1 MAIYSKNVFIV
12 LTAVFS
18 TLGAASQIGFAAYYT
33 SINKGQD
40 WEAYSRTGN
49 HADVVVKLPSAG
61 GQLVFWKG
69 NSYLPYWET
78 NKGLWNFSEIVP
90 RSGNGTSSMP
100 DKANVYSHAEIIR
113 SDSNQIVVQWR
124 YLSEFAEGNP
134 HKNVNPH
141 NFVEE
146 LFTITPDGMVKREVK
161 TGTEKADEWNDSAWK
176 TTQVLQLNTG
186 GIKQISISNPKHS
199 LHNTTVRG
207 NRKTGPVVIQPNIWF
222 SFNEGTGDIIRET
235 TNEIQATVP
244 GNKTIWKKGISG
256 TALDFDGYNTVV
268 SIPNGKASV
277 QGNNLTLSGW
287 IALGAYPWNWAP
299 LIQQGDNDGYFLGI
313 DSHGYPG
320 LMLKIGARWE
330 KLIVPNKPPYKDS
343 NHLALFKWYN
353 LAGTYDRADG
363 QMRLYINGKEVAHKI
378 AGKNGIHIPNANIRI
393 GKAGIMRTPTE
404 GTHDT
409 YPSNFGIDGLIDEAQ
424 VYDVALTNQQ
434 IAQSY
439 TNFYPG
445 KTIANSPDLQ
455 KRRFPHPSTNGE
467 FKAIYTHLPYY
478 ETWEN
483 MFRFGKYADV
493 VVGFDEVPIK
503 YVFWRGV
510 SYIPMM
516 VNESGQW
523 FTNQFDETGFTKEA
537 PGDCEPMSDKGCWD
551 SHVRII
557 ENSPARVV
565 VNWRYRLA
573 DPSHHWANYD
583 SATGWGDMSDWDYY
597 IYPDGVACKVMR
609 WYSSKP
615 EEWHEWNEQIAVLS
629 EGQHPEEVL
638 KKTPVMTLVDTNGKS
653 VNYNWNPNPPKPN
666 FKSSLIQQ
674 LHLTGKYDPYGIQNF
689 NGGNIYEGERTW
701 YSVFPSWNHW
711 PTAQINSSG
720 RNASFPDRAS
730 HSSISHLNWPLY
742 DEKNGK
748 AAYQEKLLME
758 GMTDQPADSLVD
770 LARSWLNAPEIRN
783 ISGGTSD
790 GYNAAHR
797 AYRFSLNN
805 SSLEFQIAATSKSP
819 IHNLCFEIK
828 NWNSKTA
835 KADLK
840 INGDPVKQGPDFRQ
854 GVVIDTD
861 GTYTLLI
868 WVGMDAK
875 SEQSFEISKM
885 Q

>member
-1 MAIYSKNVFIV
+1 
-12 LTAVFS
+12 
-18 TLGAASQIGFAAYYT
+18 
-33 SINKGQD
+33 
-40 WEAYSRTGN
+40 
-49 HADVVVKLPSAG
+49 
-61 GQLVFWKG
+61 
-69 NSYLPYWET
+69 
-78 NKGLWNFSEIVP
+78 
-90 RSGNGTSSMP
+90 
-100 DKANVYSHAEIIR
+100 
-113 SDSNQIVVQWR
+113 
-124 YLSEFAEGNP
+124 
-134 HKNVNPH
+134 
-141 NFVEE
+141 
-146 LFTITPDGMVKREVK
+146 
-161 TGTEKADEWNDSAWK
+161 
-176 TTQVLQLNTG
+176 
-186 GIKQISISNPKHS
+186 
-199 LHNTTVRG
+199 
-207 NRKTGPVVIQPNIWF
+207 
-222 SFNEGTGDIIRET
+222 
-235 TNEIQATVP
+235 
-244 GNKTIWKKGISG
+244 
-256 TALDFDGYNTVV
+256 
-268 SIPNGKASV
+268 
-277 QGNNLTLSGW
+277 
-287 IALGAYPWNWAP
+287 
-299 LIQQGDNDGYFLGI
+299 
-313 DSHGYPG
+313 
-320 LMLKIGARWE
+320 
-330 KLIVPNKPPYKDS
+330 
-343 NHLALFKWYN
+343 
-353 LAGTYDRADG
+353 
-363 QMRLYINGKEVAHKI
+363 
-378 AGKNGIHIPNANIRI
+378 
-393 GKAGIMRTPTE
+393 
-404 GTHDT
+404 
-409 YPSNFGIDGLIDEAQ
+409 
-424 VYDVALTNQQ
+424 
-434 IAQSY
+434 
-439 TNFYPG
+439 
-445 KTIANSPDLQ
+445 
-455 KRRFPHPSTNGE
+455 
-467 FKAIYTHLPYY
+467 
-478 ETWEN
+478 
-483 MFRFGKYADV
+483 
-493 VVGFDEVPIK
+493 
-503 YVFWRGV
+503 
-510 SYIPMM
+510 
-516 VNESGQW
+516 
-523 FTNQFDETGFTKEA
+523 
-537 PGDCEPMSDKGCWD
+537 
-551 SHVRII
+551 
-557 ENSPARVV
+557 
-565 VNWRYRLA
+565 
-573 DPSHHWANYD
+573 
-583 SATGWGDMSDWDYY
+583 
-597 IYPDGVACKVMR
+597 MR